1 MLNYKLNA
9 GRGFHPRC
17 CGSPSAI
24 TPEQVLRHH
33 RSAQG
38 RCGVT
43 GSCPLLPSY
52 QYSEFPIKGKGIQQ
66 SQKLNNLLEKLS
78 GMTNSFR

>member
-9 GRGFHPRC
+9 RRGFHPRC

-33 RSAQG
+33 REAQG
-38 RCGVT
+38 GIE
-43 GSCPLLPSY
+43 GKALSPPSFVPA
-52 QYSEFPIKGKGIQQ
+52 S
-66 SQKLNNLLEKLS
+66 
-78 GMTNSFR
+78 